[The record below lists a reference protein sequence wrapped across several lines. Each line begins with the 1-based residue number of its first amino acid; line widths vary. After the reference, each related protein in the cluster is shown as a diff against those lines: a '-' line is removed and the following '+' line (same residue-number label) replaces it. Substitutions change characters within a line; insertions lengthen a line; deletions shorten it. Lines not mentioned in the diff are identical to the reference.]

1 MIILIWLLTHV
12 CRVRAIFEQQLACE
26 YLNHYSTLFS
36 FFLAKK
42 KNTSFPFIN
51 TECFITNALPS
62 CSNASTSRR
71 AYESTIYHAM
81 SLLNIIHILQSN
93 YLSSPLYEQINILL
107 PWWKEVN
114 FMSSTSFYFVG
125 LKIIFALKSF
135 RQKSNLLLKFFWD

>member
-81 SLLNIIHILQSN
+81 MSLLNIIHILQSN

-107 PWWKEVN
+107 PWWKEVKLYEVDIIL
-114 FMSSTSFYFVG
+114 FYWV
-125 LKIIFALKSF
+125 KDHICSE
-135 RQKSNLLLKFFWD
+135 KF